1 MTPRLTDPPEPVPPP
16 PMAKKKAPKKAS
28 SPAPSTPAPA
38 KDVDLAL
45 VESLLRLMKESE
57 ATELDIDNQK
67 AGLRVH
73 LRRGAAA
80 PATPAPV
87 VHVLQGGGMAAAP
100 MAAAPTAPV
109 AVAAPAAAPA
119 PAGPPPGTKE
129 FKSPMVGT
137 FYRAASPDAE
147 PFASAG
153 KNVKPDSTLC
163 IIEAMKVMNEIKAEC
178 SGTVVEVL
186 VENGAAVE
194 FGQPLFLI
202 KA

>member
-1 MTPRLTDPPEPVPPP
+1 
-16 PMAKKKAPKKAS
+16 MAKKKATTKAS
-28 SPAPSTPAPA
+28 SPAPSTPAPS

-45 VESLLRLMKESE
+45 VEALLRLMKESE

-73 LRRGAAA
+73 LRRGAPASAA
-80 PATPAPV
+80 AAAPV
-87 VHVLQGGGMAAAP
+87 VHVLQGGAMAAAP
-100 MAAAPTAPV
+100 LATVPQSAAP
-109 AVAAPAAAPA
+109 VAAPAAAA
-119 PAGPPPGTKE
+119 PSGPPPGTKK

-137 FYRAASPDAE
+137 FYRASSPDAE

-153 KNVKPDSTLC
+153 KSIKPDSTLC

-178 SGTVVEVL
+178 SGTIVEVL

>member
-1 MTPRLTDPPEPVPPP
+1 
-16 PMAKKKAPKKAS
+16 MAKKKAIKKAS
-28 SPAPSTPAPA
+28 SPAPSVPAPS

-73 LRRGAAA
+73 LRRGAPAA
-80 PATPAPV
+80 AAAAPV
-87 VHVLQGGGMAAAP
+87 VHVLQGGAMAAAP
-100 MAAAPTAPV
+100 MAAAPQAAAP
-109 AVAAPAAAPA
+109 VAAPAAAVPS
-119 PAGPPPGTKE
+119 GPPPGTKE

-137 FYRAASPDAE
+137 YYRAASPDAE

-153 KNVKPDSTLC
+153 KAIKPDSTLC

-178 SGTVVEVL
+178 SGTIVEVL

-202 KA
+202 KS